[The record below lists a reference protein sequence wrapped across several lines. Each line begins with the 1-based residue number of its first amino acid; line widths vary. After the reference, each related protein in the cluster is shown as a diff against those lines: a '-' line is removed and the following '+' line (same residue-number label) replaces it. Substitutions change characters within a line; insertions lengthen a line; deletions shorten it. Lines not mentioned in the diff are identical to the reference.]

1 MAYILGRKIGMTQV
15 VTDEGKLIP
24 VTLIEATPNTVYQV
38 KTLDKD
44 GYSAVA
50 VAYTPNNR
58 KNAKIREFRVD
69 STDGIIRGQSI
80 TVGDFAEVNSVT
92 IQSFSKGK
100 GFQGTIKRHNFKR
113 QGRTHGVQGH
123 RIPGSIG
130 ACASPGRV
138 FKGQGMP
145 GHMGTKKITIAK
157 VPVVKI
163 EKDKNLLAVKGPIP
177 GAYNSLVK
185 VWSN

>member
-1 MAYILGRKIGMTQV
+1 MTQV
-15 VTDEGKLIP
+15 ATDDGRLIP

-38 KTLDKD
+38 KTNDKD
-44 GYSAVA
+44 GYTAVA
-50 VAYTPNNR
+50 VSYTPSNR
-58 KNAKIREFRVD
+58 KGTKIREFRVE
-69 STDGIIRGQSI
+69 STDGIEKGQSI
-80 TVGDFAEVNSVT
+80 TVGDFSESDKVT

-145 GHMGTKKITIAK
+145 GHMGTNKVTITK
-157 VPVVKI
+157 VPVIRI
-163 EKDKNLLAVKGPIP
+163 ETEKNLLAVKGPIP